1 MGRHLPFFFVQWDG
15 QCTGVEIMVVEY
27 EEIPEESSCIAA
39 GSPQDTARLV
49 IDRARKDDLADI
61 LFLANNRRIA
71 EKLASMPHPF
81 TYEDAKALVKR
92 SEVLLQSQATFAIRM
107 KNTGRFIGA
116 IGFNPLAEDF
126 GAVHLG
132 YWVGEPFWNQ
142 GYATEAVKSVIEFA
156 FADAGIRELSASCR
170 VSNPASQHILTKCG
184 FKQDGTTKLHSLGAK
199 AMVDATRL
207 TLTRTQWIAN
217 SRWGSAG

>member
-1 MGRHLPFFFVQWDG
+1 
-15 QCTGVEIMVVEY
+15 MVVEY
-27 EEIPEESSCIAA
+27 EEIPEESSCFAA

-49 IDRARKDDLADI
+49 VDRARKDDVADI

-71 EKLASMPHPF
+71 EKLTNMPHPF

-92 SEVLLQSQATFAIRM
+92 CEVQLPSQATFAIRM

-142 GYATEAVKSVIEFA
+142 GYATEAVQSVIEFA
-156 FADAGIRELSASCR
+156 FANGVKELSASCR
-170 VSNPASQHILTKCG
+170 VSNPASHRVLTKCG
-184 FKQDGTTKLHSLGAK
+184 FKQDGATKLHSLGAM
-199 AMVDATRL
+199 AVVDATRF

-217 SRWGSAG
+217 TRWGSAG

>member
-1 MGRHLPFFFVQWDG
+1 
-15 QCTGVEIMVVEY
+15 MVVEY
-27 EEIPEESSCIAA
+27 EEIPEESSCVAA

-71 EKLASMPHPF
+71 EKLTNMPHPF

-92 SEVLLQSQATFAIRM
+92 CDVQLSSQATFAIRM

-142 GYATEAVKSVIEFA
+142 GYATEAVQSVIEFA
-156 FADAGIRELSASCR
+156 FANGAKELSASCR
-170 VSNPASQHILTKCG
+170 VSNPASHRVLTKCG
-184 FKQDGTTKLHSLGAK
+184 FKQTGTTQLHSLGAM
-199 AMVDATRL
+199 AVVDATRF
-207 TLTRTQWIAN
+207 TLTRSRWIAN
-217 SRWGSAG
+217 TRWGSAG